1 MQTFPVPGVPTKVL
15 DVGQS
20 LELIQSVIEH
30 RRAEPR
36 DPTGRRASIV
46 SACLQRAGVDKATAD
61 RVQRRRLR
69 DLYASHAMP
78 IKLTLG
84 AAVALD
90 AAQRG
95 EWLGFTDEQ
104 ALAQAIDVSS
114 RLPGLISD
122 GVMLRVEQSE
132 VATPS

>member
-1 MQTFPVPGVPTKVL
+1 MQTFPVLGLPTKVL

-36 DPTGRRASIV
+36 DPR
-46 SACLQRAGVDKATAD
+46 
-61 RVQRRRLR
+61 
-69 DLYASHAMP
+69 
-78 IKLTLG
+78 

-95 EWLGFTDEQ
+95 EWLGFTDDQ

-122 GVMLRVEQSE
+122 RVMLRVELSE
-132 VATPS
+132 VTTPS